1 MVSRNPGW
9 PYSTVEKDLVPPHSV
24 YVVLCWDLT
33 QGFGHTR
40 QDPSQ
45 LSWNS
50 SLSAALLP
58 KHTYFLSLCL
68 LWLLCNYSEAKV

>member
-1 MVSRNPGW
+1 MVPDLHGTSPHTHLFCCAIFNFVFVDMVSRNPGW
-9 PYSTVEKDLVPPHSV
+9 PYSTVEKDLVPPHYV

-45 LSWNS
+45 LS
-50 SLSAALLP
+50 
-58 KHTYFLSLCL
+58 
-68 LWLLCNYSEAKV
+68 